1 MKGCAEIVVYKK
13 EREIKLA
20 LPEAL
25 ENEIV

>member
-1 MKGCAEIVVYKK
+1 MKGCAEIVQEK
-13 EREIKLA
+13 REMKLA